1 MKRIILCFCSFILIH
16 INLSAQNYQ
25 GISLGNRSGIQ
36 GGMLNPAQLMSNRSF
51 FSFNLLSS
59 NIYVNNSAMKFDMD
73 SIIKGTMEI
82 VDTTLTDPISYAA
95 PLLNLS
101 LPSFHFKIKDKIAF
115 GFSSR
120 VRFANQLDHMN
131 PDLIDM
137 IDQNVNGFYTKS
149 ISDPDG
155 FNINVHA
162 FSDMGLT
169 MAYKVLDINK
179 LKLSVG
185 ASVRYYSGLAYFNFE
200 NKGLTG
206 QYYEDLLGANLIN
219 IDHIDWDISTSV
231 TDYTVFEDQYN
242 NPNDI
247 LKNAFGSNAAG
258 KGWGTD
264 LGAELLLKPLV
275 NTKNKPYFLK
285 LGASVT
291 DIGSIVYKDV
301 ERLRLTGSG
310 WANVDS
316 VAKYYTDLDNLEN
329 QFYGTITATHVR
341 ESKRS
346 KLPTLL
352 SVYGDWCVSKRFFI
366 QALAQGNIAGVNDIQ
381 PHFYTQFMIAP
392 RLETKLLDAA
402 LPITYNE
409 MSKDVKLGLA
419 MRFTYLTVG
428 SDDLNLL
435 FSDAKGAN
443 FYFKLQ
449 FHIGKKSVSEEGQDA
464 TPVSSSSL

>member
-1 MKRIILCFCSFILIH
+1 
-16 INLSAQNYQ
+16 
-25 GISLGNRSGIQ
+25 
-36 GGMLNPAQLMSNRSF
+36 
-51 FSFNLLSS
+51 
-59 NIYVNNSAMKFDMD
+59 MKFDMD
-73 SIIKGTMEI
+73 SIIKGTMDI

-101 LPSFHFKIKDKIAF
+101 LPSFHFKIKDKMAF

-131 PDLIDM
+131 PDLIDL

-149 ISDPDG
+149 INDPDG
-155 FNINVHA
+155 FNMNVHA
-162 FSDMGLT
+162 YTDMGLT
-169 MAYKVLDINK
+169 MAYKVLDIK
-179 LKLSVG
+179 KIKLSLG

-206 QYYEDLLGANLIN
+206 QYYEDFIGANLVN
-219 IDHIDWDISTSV
+219 IDQIDWDISTSV
-231 TDYTVFEDQYN
+231 TDYTVFEKQFE

-247 LKNAFGSNAAG
+247 IKNAFGSNAAG
-258 KGWGTD
+258 KGWGFD

-275 NTKNKPYFLK
+275 NLNNKPYFIK

-301 ERLRLTGSG
+301 ERLRITGSG

-316 VAKYYTDLDNLEN
+316 IAKYYTDLDKLDD
-329 QFYGTITATHVR
+329 QFYGTFTTTHVKETR
-341 ESKRS
+341 SS

-352 SVYGDWCVSKRFFI
+352 SVYGDWCVSKRFFV
-366 QALAQGNIAGVNDIQ
+366 QALAQGNIAGVQDVR
-381 PHFYTQFMIAP
+381 PHFYSQFTIAP
-392 RLETKLLDAA
+392 RFETRLFDAV

-409 MSKDVKLGLA
+409 LSKDVKLGFA
-419 MRFTYLTVG
+419 MRFTYLTIG
-428 SDDLNLL
+428 SDDMNLL

-449 FHIGKKSVSEEGQDA
+449 FHIGKKSVSEE
-464 TPVSSSSL
+464 TPEAAPASTTAL